1 MRPTD
6 PPAGLECPRHVG
18 GRARMP
24 RTRPRRDYCT
34 RSTTAPQHLLAPPSR
49 FYTPR
54 DIATPRAR
62 RARARTAWRERASRG
77 LFRGGRD
84 LFLHAVVVE
93 NDAGEYELQHDEV
106 AEIARVDRI
115 LPTRVMASAR
125 LPRQSPLFNYS
136 HALFRR
142 NCANAARQYTC
153 RGGLCAI
160 RGP

>member
-1 MRPTD
+1 
-6 PPAGLECPRHVG
+6 
-18 GRARMP
+18 MP

-62 RARARTAWRERASRG
+62 RARARTAWRERAARG

-84 LFLHAVVVE
+84 LFLRAVVVE

-106 AEIARVDRI
+106 AEIALASI
-115 LPTRVMASAR
+115 ESCHTRDGQRTTPQAVA
-125 LPRQSPLFNYS
+125 PL
-136 HALFRR
+136 
-142 NCANAARQYTC
+142 
-153 RGGLCAI
+153 
-160 RGP
+160 

>member
-1 MRPTD
+1 M
-6 PPAGLECPRHVG
+6 
-18 GRARMP
+18 
-24 RTRPRRDYCT
+24 
-34 RSTTAPQHLLAPPSR
+34 
-49 FYTPR
+49 
-54 DIATPRAR
+54 
-62 RARARTAWRERASRG
+62 
-77 LFRGGRD
+77 
-84 LFLHAVVVE
+84 FLRAVVVE

-106 AEIARVDRI
+106 AEIAHVDRI